1 VRFATIVIDL
11 DPNLARIGPL
21 LITWHG
27 VFSVLGILAAA
38 RVGQYLLRR
47 EGIPG
52 ERVYDMAVWMVIV
65 GLIGARALYVWE
77 NYQQFVGAW
86 QKAFFINE
94 GGIDQWGGIF
104 GGLVGGYIWCR
115 RNGVDYRKVIDAIGP
130 ATALGFAIGRIG
142 DIINGEHHAIAS
154 NLPWAVNYVNPFTLG
169 EPGKPVHPEVAYELI
184 WNLIVFFVA
193 MLTYDRF
200 KRRVPLG
207 VVGLTW
213 LSVYAMGRFFL
224 SFLRTDSLVLG
235 LRQAQWAGLAM
246 VVISIILVAIWTSKA
261 RRPPPDEPNAKQP
274 EELDGDR
281 DEEQTQ
287 AESATA

>member
-1 VRFATIVIDL
+1 MTFATIVIDL

-27 VFSVLGILAAA
+27 VFSVIGIVAAA
-38 RVGQYLLRR
+38 RVGQILLQRV
-47 EGIPG
+47 GIPG
-52 ERVYDMAVWMVIV
+52 ESVYDMAVWMVIA

-77 NYQQFVGAW
+77 NYQQFIGVW
-86 QKAFFINE
+86 QKVFFLNE

-104 GGLVGGYIWCR
+104 GGLVGGYLWCR
-115 RNGVDYRKVIDAIGP
+115 RNRVDYREVLDAIGP

-142 DIINGEHHAIAS
+142 DIINGEHHAIATT
-154 NLPWAVNYVNPFTLG
+154 LPWGVDYVNPLTLG
-169 EPGKPVHPEVAYELI
+169 EPGKVVHPEVAYELL
-184 WNLIVFFVA
+184 WNLLVFAVA

-200 KRRVPLG
+200 KKRVPVG

-246 VVISIILVAIWTSKA
+246 VVISIVLIAIWT
-261 RRPPPDEPNAKQP
+261 RRVGWGGPSAPNRPPDEEPA
-274 EELDGDR
+274 
-281 DEEQTQ
+281 DEPATP